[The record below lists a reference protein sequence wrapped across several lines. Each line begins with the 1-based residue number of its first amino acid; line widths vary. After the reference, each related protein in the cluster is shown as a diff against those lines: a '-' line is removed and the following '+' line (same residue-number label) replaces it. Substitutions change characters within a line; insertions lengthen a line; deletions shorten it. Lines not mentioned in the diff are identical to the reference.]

1 LFITPDGLAAL
12 PASSQ
17 VTTHSTITGI
27 TSNRKMGRRFVEKI
41 AWKKAAAQ
49 KGQAEAIASAHA
61 QVRINTRVDQQTE
74 DLLTQSNEQYT
85 DKFWGPLNERGLFP
99 EQLQLSSSGQ
109 SMKIVALGAAPL
121 QLAALGEP
129 PRIATP
135 DADLGA
141 TVHESMINNMLQI
154 ALGGMIVR
162 EENVQEIATRLL
174 GHLPEQLKPDKEQEP
189 WAVTFAEQQ
198 PISVAFGNNEVRV
211 TVRGHRFARGDN
223 NYPGMNVTARYQ
235 LVGTGQQVKAVRQG
249 GLEIFPP
256 DFVPGSGQRLSG
268 RQVAI
273 RKLLQRRFG
282 KIFPE
287 EMVPQGF
294 VPKGNL
300 AKAGKLTPVEIASR
314 DGWLLVALKAVA
326 SPPAVTQASD
336 APPRVAVSGQQ

>member
-1 LFITPDGLAAL
+1 
-12 PASSQ
+12 
-17 VTTHSTITGI
+17 
-27 TSNRKMGRRFVEKI
+27 
-41 AWKKAAAQ
+41 
-49 KGQAEAIASAHA
+49 
-61 QVRINTRVDQQTE
+61 
-74 DLLTQSNEQYT
+74 
-85 DKFWGPLNERGLFP
+85 
-99 EQLQLSSSGQ
+99 
-109 SMKIVALGAAPL
+109 
-121 QLAALGEP
+121 
-129 PRIATP
+129 
-135 DADLGA
+135 
-141 TVHESMINNMLQI
+141 
-154 ALGGMIVR
+154 
-162 EENVQEIATRLL
+162 
-174 GHLPEQLKPDKEQEP
+174 
-189 WAVTFAEQQ
+189 
-198 PISVAFGNNEVRV
+198 
-211 TVRGHRFARGDN
+211 
-223 NYPGMNVTARYQ
+223 MNVTARYQ